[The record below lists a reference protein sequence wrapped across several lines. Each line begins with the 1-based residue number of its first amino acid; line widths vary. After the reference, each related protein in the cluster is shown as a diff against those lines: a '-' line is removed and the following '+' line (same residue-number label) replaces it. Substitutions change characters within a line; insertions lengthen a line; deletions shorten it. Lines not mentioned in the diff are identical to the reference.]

1 MPLGRTIIAALCLAW
16 QLGSAAAQTA
26 TMEFAVSEWPPAEYS
41 VDGEAR
47 GFHVAIVRAVLQ
59 SMGLSAS
66 FRFFPWKR
74 AEMLVQR
81 KEIPGLLSLHP
92 TPEREALLV
101 FAREPLSSSDN
112 VLFVAKGREFSA
124 NRLEALVGKTIGVTA
139 GYNYGGDFNR
149 LVEQGLVKTDAAT
162 TDEQGM
168 RKLVA
173 GRFDAFVCDR
183 VIGLGL
189 VRGLA
194 LQEQVQVLP
203 LVVSSV
209 NMHVAFARTPENAE
223 FAKRFDVALRKLKK
237 SGEWQRILDGYLR

>member
-1 MPLGRTIIAALCLAW
+1 MPFGRTIIAALCLTL
-16 QLGSAAAQTA
+16 QLGSAAAQSVS
-26 TMEFAVSEWPPAEYS
+26 MEFAVSEWPPAEYL
-41 VDGEAR
+41 VEGEAR
-47 GFHVAIVRAVLQ
+47 GYHVDIVRAVLQ
-59 SMGLSAS
+59 SMGVSARFS
-66 FRFFPWKR
+66 FFPWKR

-92 TPEREALLV
+92 TPDREAQLV

-139 GYNYGGDFNR
+139 GYNYGDDFKR
-149 LVEQGLVKTDAAT
+149 LSDQGLFKTDAAT
-162 TDEQGM
+162 TDEQGL

-183 VIGLGL
+183 VVGLGL
-189 VRGLA
+189 VRSLG

-209 NMHVAFARTPENAE
+209 NLHAAFARTPANAE

-237 SGEWQRILDGYLR
+237 SGEWQRIMDGYLK